1 MFVPLYNN
9 NIFFYVYIM
18 LYTYYGKG
26 GTQKRVSAPVNSRP
40 FNNKTTDL
48 FVGSFGKPNPIKHW
62 RKQLMPHYESNS
74 TKITI
79 TDIENPST
87 SVYTDNL
94 EHCNIIYDQLLSTNK
109 CIGVDTEK
117 GCVGGSHNI
126 RRSGSTIYG
135 PTYCSTTKQY
145 LQRRCK
151 TYEQNMMVGQVIDKE
166 QNLYKSTICNND
178 DSKCVVYKRN
188 NNTFN
193 TIDSVVASNYVSKRK
208 TDAMNRV
215 PYNPNKKLEQ
225 ACVTCYV

>member
-1 MFVPLYNN
+1 
-9 NIFFYVYIM
+9 M

-26 GTQKRVSAPVNSRP
+26 GSQQRVAVPVNSRP
-40 FNNKTTDL
+40 FNNTDTQT
-48 FVGSFGKPNPIKHW
+48 FTGSFGKPNPIKHW

-79 TDIENPST
+79 SDVENPGV
-87 SVYTDNL
+87 SVNTDL
-94 EHCNIIYDQLLSTNK
+94 EQCNIFYDQVISTNK
-109 CIGVDTEK
+109 CIGVDTEN

-126 RRSGSTIYG
+126 RRSGSTLYR
-135 PTYCSTTKQY
+135 PNYCSSTKQY

-151 TYEQNMMVGQVIDKE
+151 TYEQNMMVGQVIDKTK
-166 QNLYKSTICNND
+166 NLYKSTVCNTD
-178 DSKCVVYKRN
+178 DSKTKCVVYKKN

-208 TDAMNRV
+208 NDAISRV

-225 ACVTCYV
+225 ACSTCYV

>member
-26 GTQKRVSAPVNSRP
+26 GTQKRVAAPVNSRP

-87 SVYTDNL
+87 TVYTDNL

-135 PTYCSTTKQY
+135 PNYCSTTKQY
-145 LQRRCK
+145 LQKRCK
-151 TYEQNMMVGQVIDKE
+151 TYEQNQTIGKKLNATNYGSTRCFSNCNYVTYKPNNSTFQIQGSTTAEGYTAKIKEDALE
-166 QNLYKSTICNND
+166 QNPFNP
-178 DSKCVVYKRN
+178 SKKTQPECCY
-188 NNTFN
+188 
-193 TIDSVVASNYVSKRK
+193 ISK
-208 TDAMNRV
+208 N
-215 PYNPNKKLEQ
+215 
-225 ACVTCYV
+225 

>member
-1 MFVPLYNN
+1 
-9 NIFFYVYIM
+9 M

-26 GTQKRVSAPVNSRP
+26 GSQQRVAVPVNSRP
-40 FNNKTTDL
+40 FNNTDTQT
-48 FVGSFGKPNPIKHW
+48 FTGSFGKPNPIKHW

-79 TDIENPST
+79 SDVENPGV
-87 SVYTDNL
+87 SVTTDL
-94 EHCNIIYDQLLSTNK
+94 EQCNVFYDQLLSTNK
-109 CIGVDTEK
+109 CIGIDTEN

-126 RRSGSTIYG
+126 RRSGSTLYG
-135 PTYCSTTKQY
+135 PNYCSSTKQY

-151 TYEQNMMVGQVIDKE
+151 TYEQNMMVGQVIDKSK
-166 QNLYKSTICNND
+166 NLYKSTVCNTD
-178 DSKCVVYKRN
+178 DSKTKCVVYKKN

-208 TDAMNRV
+208 NDAISRA

-225 ACVTCYV
+225 ACSTCYV

>member
-1 MFVPLYNN
+1 
-9 NIFFYVYIM
+9 M

-26 GTQKRVSAPVNSRP
+26 GSQQRVAVPVNSRP
-40 FNNKTTDL
+40 FNNTDTQT
-48 FVGSFGKPNPIKHW
+48 FTGSFGKPNPIKHW

-79 TDIENPST
+79 SDVENPGV
-87 SVYTDNL
+87 SVNTDL
-94 EHCNIIYDQLLSTNK
+94 EQCNIFYDQVISTNK
-109 CIGVDTEK
+109 CIGIDTEN

-126 RRSGSTIYG
+126 RRSGSTLYG
-135 PTYCSTTKQY
+135 PNYCSSTKQY

-151 TYEQNMMVGQVIDKE
+151 TYEQNMMVGQVIDKTK
-166 QNLYKSTICNND
+166 NLYKSTVCNTD
-178 DSKCVVYKRN
+178 DSKTKCVVYKKN

-208 TDAMNRV
+208 NDAISRV

-225 ACVTCYV
+225 ACSTCYV

>member
-1 MFVPLYNN
+1 
-9 NIFFYVYIM
+9 M

-26 GTQKRVSAPVNSRP
+26 GTQKRVAAPINSRP
-40 FNNKTTDL
+40 FNNKTNDL

-87 SVYTDNL
+87 AVYTDNL
-94 EHCNIIYDQLLSTNK
+94 EQCTIIYDQVLSTNK
-109 CIGVDTEK
+109 CIGVNTEN

-126 RRSGSTIYG
+126 RRSGSTLYG
-135 PTYCSTTKQY
+135 PNYCSSTKQY
-145 LQRRCK
+145 LQKRCK
-151 TYEQNMMVGQVIDKE
+151 TYEQNMMVGKVIDKT
-166 QNLYKSTICNND
+166 QNLYNSTTCY
-178 DSKCVVYKRN
+178 DSNAKCVVYKRN
-188 NNTFN
+188 NPTFN

-208 TDAMNRV
+208 NDAMNKS

-225 ACVTCYV
+225 PCVTYV

>member
-1 MFVPLYNN
+1 
-9 NIFFYVYIM
+9 M

-26 GTQKRVSAPVNSRP
+26 GSQQRVAVPVNSRP
-40 FNNKTTDL
+40 FNNTDTQT
-48 FVGSFGKPNPIKHW
+48 FTGSFGKPNPIKHW

-79 TDIENPST
+79 SDVENPGV
-87 SVYTDNL
+87 SVNTDL
-94 EHCNIIYDQLLSTNK
+94 EQCNIFYDQVISTNK
-109 CIGVDTEK
+109 CIGVDTEN

-126 RRSGSTIYG
+126 RRSGSTLYG
-135 PTYCSTTKQY
+135 PNYCSSTKQY

-151 TYEQNMMVGQVIDKE
+151 TYEQNMMVGQVIDKTK
-166 QNLYKSTICNND
+166 NLYKSTVCNTD
-178 DSKCVVYKRN
+178 DSKTKCVVYKKN

-208 TDAMNRV
+208 NDAISRV

-225 ACVTCYV
+225 ACSTCYV